1 MGLGMQIVYQGFAG
15 SADIEAEAGVQLLRL
30 ERFSGLLKSCHLA
43 IESLH
48 NDGERH
54 IYDVRLDLFTALD
67 GLKPMVNCANEDPLV
82 AMREVFDVAEHML
95 QLEAHSGHAAEES
108 RARRDH

>member
-15 SADIEAEAGVQLLRL
+15 SADMEAEAGVQLLRL
-30 ERFSGLLKSCHLA
+30 ERFSGLLKSCHLV

-48 NDGERH
+48 NEGSRH
-54 IYDVRLDLFTALD
+54 AYDVRLDLFTASD
-67 GLKPMVNCANEDPLV
+67 EIKPVVHCTDEDPLV
-82 AMREVFDVAEHML
+82 AMREVFDAAEHVL
-95 QLEAHSGHAAEES
+95 QLADHSGHAAEGS